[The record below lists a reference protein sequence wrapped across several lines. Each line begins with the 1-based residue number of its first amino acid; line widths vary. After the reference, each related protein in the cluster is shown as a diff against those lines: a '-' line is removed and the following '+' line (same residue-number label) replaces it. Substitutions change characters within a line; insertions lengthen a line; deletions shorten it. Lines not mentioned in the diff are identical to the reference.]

1 MEGPL
6 PIVAFALIAFAAF
19 AVPTTIAYVLF
30 NLVRKDP
37 PPPEEESPRH
47 VRRKISHAP
56 TAVRERLTT
65 RQRFGRN

>member
-1 MEGPL
+1 MEGPI
-6 PIVAFALIAFAAF
+6 PIVAFVLVAFAAF
-19 AVPTTIAYVLF
+19 AVPTTIAYILF

-37 PPPEEESPRH
+37 PPPDDFSPRH
-47 VRRKISHAP
+47 VRRKICHRT